1 MVRRALLAALVACL
15 GCEGGPVDRGDA
27 ISDDASVADAT
38 VDVIIDAIADDM
50 SDDAIAPGE
59 IRYRLA
65 WDHTGLEPAPG
76 GGWAVDTARG
86 YRVVIERGYVTSH
99 QISLVPCTP
108 PADGGARLSPGR
120 LLWALVGGVAHAG
133 HDGEEDPSYVE
144 RSQVESVTALQDI
157 AFGAVAVPSAL
168 YCKGHHVIGH
178 ADDDTID
185 VPAVYDGERLT
196 LHFEGTWQRGNGAP
210 TAFTVRTTLAAGRAL
225 DLIPAGGGEAQRL
238 DPGDGGFTVTVHRR
252 PAGWFDRVDFIDDD
266 PDGRARALLLGYV
279 DALSLTVE
287 R

>member
-1 MVRRALLAALVACL
+1 MPA
-15 GCEGGPVDRGDA
+15 
-27 ISDDASVADAT
+27 
-38 VDVIIDAIADDM
+38 DAIA
-50 SDDAIAPGE
+50 SNE

-65 WDHTGLEPAPG
+65 WDRAGLEPAPG

-86 YRVVIERGYVTSH
+86 DRVVIERGYVTSH
-99 QISLVPCTP
+99 QISLVPCARP
-108 PADGGARLSPGR
+108 VDGGAWRSPGR
-120 LLWALVGGVAHAG
+120 LLWALVGGVARAG

-144 RSQVESVTALQDI
+144 RSQVESVTALHDI
-157 AFGAVAVPSAL
+157 AFGAVSVPSAR

-185 VPAVYDGERLT
+185 VPAIYEGERLT
-196 LHFEGTWQRGNGAP
+196 LHLEGTWQRGEGRP
-210 TAFTVRTTLAAGRAL
+210 TPFTVRTTLAAGRAL
-225 DLIPAGGGEAQRL
+225 DLIPASGGEAQRL

-266 PDGRARALLLGYV
+266 PDGWARALLLGYV